1 MRKML
6 FAGDAPWSCV
16 RDGIEYFQTTTLAGA
31 DSATKKAIKEVFGAK
46 GSKVDVDL
54 MTVPHHGST
63 NNMDVDGNYPVNATN
78 IIVCSGDGGIKY
90 STTMADGTAVTELLE
105 QFSTATA
112 YCTMAK
118 FQAGE
123 SSWALKVEYYPSLDL
138 LLFFPSSYSP
148 LGTVRQRHAM
158 DAPGNNLGYN
168 ASVLRNTSEGR
179 VTQILS

>member
-31 DSATKKAIKEVFGAK
+31 DSATKQAIKEVFGAK

-63 NNMDVDGNYPVNATN
+63 NNMDVNGNYPVNATN

-105 QFSTATA
+105 QFSTCHRLLHDGEVPSSHHRELGQSPTA
-112 YCTMAK
+112 VLDR
-118 FQAGE
+118 FVIP
-123 SSWALKVEYYPSLDL
+123 SALK
-138 LLFFPSSYSP
+138 
-148 LGTVRQRHAM
+148 
-158 DAPGNNLGYN
+158 
-168 ASVLRNTSEGR
+168 
-179 VTQILS
+179 